1 MVMKIKASA
10 ARRAGFVGGAL
21 VEVTPGM
28 NQWRELVAI

>member
-1 MVMKIKASA
+1 MNANA
-10 ARRAGFVGGAL
+10 ARRAGFAEGSL